1 MPPNLLDL
9 MEIASQTAI
18 HLAVVEDSAVANRC
32 AGLVG
37 KKFVSSIRFAE
48 GGSANHFE
56 VNSAAAILLV
66 GSFEVATHPFV
77 DAQIGCCLPVGI
89 DLANR

>member
-9 MEIASQTAI
+9 QEIANQTAI
-18 HLAVVEDSAVANRC
+18 HLAVEEESVVANRF

-37 KKFVSSIRFAE
+37 KRFVDSTRFAE
-48 GGSANHFE
+48 AGSANHFE
-56 VNSAAAILLV
+56 VNSAAAILLA
-66 GSFEVATHPFV
+66 GSFEVATRPFV
-77 DAQIGCCLPVGI
+77 DSQIGCCLPVGI